1 MTTNEYQMEIDAIQN
16 FLAQTAGRNP
26 TEFTPESVLLE
37 SGILDSLGVV
47 QLMTFLS
54 ETRNVEI
61 GDEDFTLENFETVG
75 SLARFVAA
83 KRSSVAA

>member
-1 MTTNEYQMEIDAIQN
+1 M
-16 FLAQTAGRNP
+16 
-26 TEFTPESVLLE
+26 LLE

-83 KRSSVAA
+83 KRSSVVA